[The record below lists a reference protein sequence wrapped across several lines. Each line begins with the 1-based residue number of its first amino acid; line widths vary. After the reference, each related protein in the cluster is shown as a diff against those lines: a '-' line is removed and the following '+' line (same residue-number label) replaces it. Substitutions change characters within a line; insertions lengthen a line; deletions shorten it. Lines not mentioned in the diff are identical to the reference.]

1 MGFKKRLGM
10 GIMSGMLGLSL
21 IGGATYAYFSDSETT
36 TNTFA
41 AGILDLSVN
50 PTVIIDVDNL
60 QPGDSMTRTFEL
72 INNGSLDIK
81 NVTLKTDNTVIDA
94 KGDNTE
100 DFAKHIQVEF
110 LYNLDK
116 LNEVVYETT
125 LADLKNM
132 TPDAIAQNIFIPII
146 GEKGLAVGSLD
157 DLVVKFNFVDNNS
170 NQNQFQGDSLNLKWT
185 FIANQTDGRQR

>member
-21 IGGATYAYFSDSETT
+21 IGGATYAYFSDTETT

-41 AGILDLSVN
+41 AGTLDLSVN
-50 PTVIIDVDNL
+50 PTAIINVDNL

-81 NVTLKTDNTVIDA
+81 DVTLKTDYTVIDA

-185 FIANQTDGRQR
+185 FIANQTEGRQK